1 MAVYEY
7 VAMNKEGKTVRGD
20 YDAQNRTEV
29 VDFLHEK
36 QLVVVHIDEK
46 VGFSFK
52 DISSF
57 QIGGIPLPS
66 KVVFAKQFATMIS
79 AGLPLI
85 QALDVLASQEK
96 NPAFKKALDA
106 VTKSVEGGNKLSQAF
121 EKHKVFS
128 EVELNLIAAGEE
140 SGNLVEIMQRVA
152 ENLEKQKDFQSKVKG
167 AMIYPAIIMIVMVVV
182 VILLMMFMI
191 PAVSDLYDD
200 FDAELPWMTQLLV
213 TISNF
218 FASFWWAVVAFFIAS
233 VFGIRYYYSTPSGR
247 EVIDRILLTIPII
260 GTLNTKV
267 QLAEFSRLLA
277 LLLKS
282 GVSIISAINIVAN
295 ALSNIH
301 FKNALKTAAKEVEKG
316 TPLAVPISRNDDFP
330 LVVSHMIATGE
341 NTGNLDKVLS
351 DVANYYQT
359 EVDYMTTNLT
369 KTLEPIIL
377 VVVGGMVAFLA
388 FAIYGPIYSLVSLI
402 A

>member
-1 MAVYEY
+1 MAVFDYI
-7 VAMNKEGKTVRGD
+7 AMNKEGKTVRGD
-20 YDAQNRTEV
+20 YEAQNRSDV

-46 VGFSFK
+46 VKFGLK

-57 QIGGIPLPS
+57 QIGGIPLPN

-96 NPAFKKALDA
+96 NPAFRTALEK

-128 EVELNLIAAGEE
+128 DVELNLIAAGEE

-152 ENLEKQKDFQSKVKG
+152 ENLEKQKDFNSKVKG
-167 AMIYPAIIMIVMVVV
+167 AMIYPAIITVVMVVV

-191 PAVSDLYDD
+191 PAVESLYED
-200 FDAELPWMTQLLV
+200 FDAELPWMTRLLV

-218 FASFWWAVVAFFIAS
+218 FASFWWAIVAFFIALI
-233 VFGIRYYYSTPSGR
+233 FGIRYYYSTPSGR

-260 GTLNTKV
+260 GDLNTKV
-267 QLAEFSRLLA
+267 HLAEFSRLLA

-282 GVSIISAINIVAN
+282 GISIISAINIVAN

-301 FKNALKTAAKEVEKG
+301 FKNALKNAAKEVEKG
-316 TPLAVPISRNDDFP
+316 VPLAVPISKEDDFP

-359 EVDYMTTNLT
+359 EVDYMTANLT
-369 KTLEPIIL
+369 KILEPIIL
-377 VVVGGMVAFLA
+377 VFVGGMVAFLA
-388 FAIYGPIYSLVSLI
+388 FAIYGPIYNLVSI
-402 A
+402 IS